1 MTPSSPRGFFLGRP
15 THWGHTFLS
24 VAQRGV
30 TQLFAGGEPLYR
42 SRCGSLLMR
51 WLAACSQINDRTM
64 LAYLETNSSANL
76 GCLFSRVDEIGEH
89 EHVAG
94 EPRHAGAGR
103 RRTVSAK
110 NITR

>member
-1 MTPSSPRGFFLGRP
+1 
-15 THWGHTFLS
+15 
-24 VAQRGV
+24 
-30 TQLFAGGEPLYR
+30 
-42 SRCGSLLMR
+42 
-51 WLAACSQINDRTM
+51 M

-103 RRTVSAK
+103 RRAPQHCLCE